1 MPASAKSLTKLL
13 RRKNYDRVEETSYR
27 PRFLRRTFFSYPN
40 RKKVPLEMSL
50 QLLFLLLFILPWLLS
65 CQANIYPHFAKSF
78 DLLEMSKRLDRKEKV
93 KKLFLNLLLSYFHF
107 FFYFQIRFLLFL
119 FSQKSFLTEKF
130 LRFALITFLQ
140 SLFRLCG

>member
-107 FFYFQIRFLLFL
+107 FLLPDKNLTISIFI
-119 FSQKSFLTEKF
+119 KIILTEKF

>member
-1 MPASAKSLTKLL
+1 MPASAESLTKLL

-27 PRFLRRTFFSYPN
+27 PRFLRKTFFFPYPN

-78 DLLEMSKRLDRKEKV
+78 DLLEMSKRLDRKERV

-107 FFYFQIRFLLFL
+107 FLLPKIKILLFL
-119 FSQKSFLTEKF
+119 FSRKSF
-130 LRFALITFLQ
+130 
-140 SLFRLCG
+140 